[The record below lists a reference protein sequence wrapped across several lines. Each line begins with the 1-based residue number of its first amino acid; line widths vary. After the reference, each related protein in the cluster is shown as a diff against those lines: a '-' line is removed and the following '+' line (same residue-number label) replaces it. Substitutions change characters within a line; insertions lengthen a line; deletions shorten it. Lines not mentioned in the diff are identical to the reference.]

1 MFPDRKVLVD
11 TSIMVDLLR
20 GVEKSMG
27 WIDSLKPENGLL
39 SFITIAE
46 LIAGCRNKNE
56 LKKVNHEL
64 KEYEVIYLNSK
75 CCKLGL
81 EWYNNFHLSQGVGF
95 LDCLIAATAYDKNV
109 PIATLND
116 KHFKQIRG
124 ISVFRPY

>member
-11 TSIMVDLLR
+11 TSIMVDPLR
-20 GVEKSMG
+20 GVAKSMG
-27 WIDSLKPENGLL
+27 WIDGIKPENRLL

-56 LKKVNHEL
+56 QKKVNHEL
-64 KEYEVIYLNSK
+64 KEYEVIYLSSK

-81 EWYNNFHLSQGVGF
+81 EWYKNFHLSHGVGF
-95 LDCLIAATAYDKNV
+95 LDCLIAATAYEANI

-116 KHFKQIRG
+116 KHFKQLTD
-124 ISVFRPY
+124 ISVIRPY